1 MGVGGWRHSRT
12 GRLWRGFQSWR
23 QCRERGDGDTGGS
36 VGREV
41 MVALEAGLR
50 GLHAA
55 GKVLEAWTAKGGF
68 VPLWRGRENRDLF
81 LV

>member
-1 MGVGGWRHSRT
+1 
-12 GRLWRGFQSWR
+12 
-23 QCRERGDGDTGGS
+23 
-36 VGREV
+36 

-68 VPLWRGRENRDLF
+68 VPLWSGQRKQGPLPCMGF
-81 LV
+81 